1 MRKSDDLHKDV
12 RNMKKILQNSY
23 QCATISLQI
32 GNGSGKVSGMVF
44 EKVT

>member
-1 MRKSDDLHKDV
+1 MRKSGDLHKDV

-23 QCATISLQI
+23 QCATINLQI

>member
-1 MRKSDDLHKDV
+1 MRKSDDLHKV
-12 RNMKKILQNSY
+12 VQNIKKILQNSY